1 MANKIESVLV
11 RELQLFAVYMSC
23 SSNSHA
29 QLFSYEIA
37 FCASGPR
44 EASGAQKDEV
54 LTGGFFAWRSDRHRI
69 DCVVTV
75 PSKEKALAVEHHL
88 VAIHSHR
95 AHTEARCGGIQRS
108 APDGSSMQI
117 CQCQWMMRTT
127 QNRIEGPKKYSR
139 ETYGGPS
146 VTTAV

>member
-1 MANKIESVLV
+1 MIAIGPNVAGPASEVERLCSRIASFEEVSVCARQLRGDQDTPLIRGIEILRWQRVRVMANKIESMPV

-23 SSNSHA
+23 SSISHA

-75 PSKEKALAVEHHL
+75 PSKE
-88 VAIHSHR
+88 
-95 AHTEARCGGIQRS
+95 
-108 APDGSSMQI
+108 
-117 CQCQWMMRTT
+117 
-127 QNRIEGPKKYSR
+127 
-139 ETYGGPS
+139 
-146 VTTAV
+146 